1 MSSAT
6 LGCIHDCLCCVQDTA
21 TRCQLSGRYQCL
33 GCCHFL
39 YNQPNLPRTTK
50 PLQQHWG
57 PRYVVSPSPF
67 WKLPFLPCLHHFR
80 SERQSHC
87 LSAFCSGFRSFNPLE
102 RRGLK
107 MIFYDDDDILMIYN
121 LLSSLLWPKNSWEN
135 LNWSRYLGNIL
146 MKSSDGLCFSLV
158 SRNVSWEWILC
169 SWWSWSL
176 AVCLC
181 WWLPWLQ
188 VYAPGEELGLLISDK
203 RNA

>member
-1 MSSAT
+1 MYALQRPAGKPLRGRLGQHLPWLYPAPDSVSKGMGQGRKSKTGSTVSSAT

-39 YNQPNLPRTTK
+39 YNQPNLPRTTE

-107 MIFYDDDDILMIYN
+107 MIFL
-121 LLSSLLWPKNSWEN
+121 
-135 LNWSRYLGNIL
+135 
-146 MKSSDGLCFSLV
+146 
-158 SRNVSWEWILC
+158 
-169 SWWSWSL
+169 
-176 AVCLC
+176 
-181 WWLPWLQ
+181 
-188 VYAPGEELGLLISDK
+188 
-203 RNA
+203 